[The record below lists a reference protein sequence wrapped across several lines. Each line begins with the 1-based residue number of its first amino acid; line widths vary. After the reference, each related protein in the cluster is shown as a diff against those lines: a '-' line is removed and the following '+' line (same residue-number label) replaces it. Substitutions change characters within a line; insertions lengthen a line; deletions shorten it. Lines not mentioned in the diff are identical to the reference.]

1 MTRLYYEWGTKQ
13 LRKDGEELCGD
24 NVAIARHAD
33 YVTLALSDG
42 LGSGVKANIL
52 SILTNRIV
60 MHLMENELSLSEV
73 VETLSKTLPVCE
85 DRKLAYSTFAIGQ
98 FFRDGHVRVVEFDT
112 PSLILLRQRSFLPVP
127 YEERQIEGKT
137 IRESEFHL
145 KMEDWIVFVSDGV
158 VNAGIGGRYPLGW
171 GSDQITRFLE
181 EHSHPGLSAQE
192 LADKL
197 GQAVWD
203 LYCGKPG
210 DDVSVAVIKVRH
222 KLMATVLT
230 GPPVDKKVDKAV
242 VDRFA
247 QRAGFL
253 AVCGG
258 TMAKIA
264 ARHLGGQ
271 SLEVDLATM
280 QPDVPPLARMEGIDL
295 MTEGILTL
303 TKANDLLQAGADKE
317 TVKFGTDGAS
327 ALVRLWLDVDH
338 IHFMVGMGVNPAHQN
353 PDLPRQ
359 LGMKLAVVREIAEQL
374 RKRGKEVT
382 IETV

>member
-1 MTRLYYEWGTKQ
+1 MRLFYEWGTKQ
-13 LRKDGEELCGD
+13 LRKHGEELCGD

-52 SILTNRIV
+52 SILTTRIV
-60 MHLMENELSLSEV
+60 MHLMENELSLNEV

-98 FFRDGHVRVVEFDT
+98 FFRDGHARVVEFDT
-112 PSLILLRQRSFLPVP
+112 PSLILLRQRKFMPVA

-145 KMEDWIVFVSDGV
+145 KTEDWIVFVSDGV

-171 GSDQITRFLE
+171 GSDQIAKFLE
-181 EHSHPGLSAQE
+181 EHCHPALSAQE

-210 DDVSVAVIKVRH
+210 DDVSAAVIKARR

-230 GPPVDKKVDKAV
+230 GPPADRNIDKV
-242 VDRFA
+242 VVERFS
-247 QRAGFL
+247 QRTGFL

-264 ARHLGGQ
+264 ACHLGGQ

-280 QPDVPPLARMEGIDL
+280 KPDVPPLARVEGIDL
-295 MTEGILTL
+295 TTEGILTL

-317 TVKFGTDGAS
+317 AVKFDMDGAS

-338 IHFMVGMGVNPAHQN
+338 IHFIVGLGVNPAHQN
-353 PDLPRQ
+353 PELPRQ
-359 LGMKLAVVREIAEQL
+359 LGMKLAVVREISEEL
-374 RKRGKEVT
+374 HKRGKEVS